1 MNKLASAGDGCWQLA
16 RHAHIVI
23 YEADDGGELLT
34 IYDCGASQ
42 APPRA
47 QLVGQLV
54 RVDADHERTPQP
66 TGAIVS
72 MREPAEL
79 VRESDSHYVVQA

>member
-1 MNKLASAGDGCWQLA
+1 MNKLASTGDERWQLA
-16 RHAHIVI
+16 RHAHIVV

-47 QLVGQLV
+47 KLVGRLAGV
-54 RVDADHERTPQP
+54 EADHERTPQL
-66 TGAIVS
+66 TGSIVS
-72 MREPAEL
+72 LREPAEL
-79 VRESDSHYVVQA
+79 VREGDDYVVRA